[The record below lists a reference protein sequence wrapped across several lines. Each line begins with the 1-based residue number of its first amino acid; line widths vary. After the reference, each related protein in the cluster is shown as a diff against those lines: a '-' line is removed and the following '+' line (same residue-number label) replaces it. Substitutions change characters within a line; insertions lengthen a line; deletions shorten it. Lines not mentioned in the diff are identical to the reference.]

1 MGRGPSHVKHTLTY
15 SPAQPLLAIP
25 PREMS
30 VCPQDIM
37 YTNAHHSFVPD
48 TQNPS
53 GPPPTNGR
61 ADNRQRTVF
70 RPQKPLLLSQGPGS
84 VSGTVPEGT
93 RSHTGDTDSTPH
105 QDLEEVRP
113 IRMEKQGSWKSQWLP
128 LGGSGHGGTGK
139 GPREFHGLEKC
150 LFFRGSG
157 VIGGYI
163 YQNTEKVH

>member
-105 QDLEEVRP
+105 QDR
-113 IRMEKQGSWKSQWLP
+113 SQMYKFPADISRVWP
-128 LGGSGHGGTGK
+128 QAGRTHSGTG
-139 GPREFHGLEKC
+139 GPNCNLSK
-150 LFFRGSG
+150 L
-157 VIGGYI
+157 
-163 YQNTEKVH
+163 